1 MEKVLIVIP
10 ARYDSSRL
18 PGKPL
23 VKIKGLEMIKW
34 VSDIA
39 DFVCR
44 KNESCSYL
52 VATDDER
59 IVSFC
64 ESREIPVMMT
74 STNCKSGTERC
85 YEAVRKQ
92 CPPWILQD
100 LIDTWRKEKAEV
112 LTASVLLGWS
122 EYDQLLAMKK
132 ETPYSGTTVLV
143 DRLGYALAFSK
154 QTIPAIRK
162 EDQARDLL
170 PKSPVRRHV
179 GLYAYSGRAL
189 ESYFSLPPSV
199 YERSYIEGLE
209 QMRFLENGIKM
220 RVVDVDY
227 RGRETTSGVDSP
239 EDVKRVEEILEKYG
253 EFDLS

>member
-1 MEKVLIVIP
+1 MGLSPCRFII
-10 ARYDSSRL
+10 S
-18 PGKPL
+18 PGL
-23 VKIKGLEMIKW
+23 V
-34 VSDIA
+34 
-39 DFVCR
+39 
-44 KNESCSYL
+44 SC
-52 VATDDER
+52 
-59 IVSFC
+59 F
-64 ESREIPVMMT
+64 
-74 STNCKSGTERC
+74 
-85 YEAVRKQ
+85 
-92 CPPWILQD
+92 
-100 LIDTWRKEKAEV
+100 
-112 LTASVLLGWS
+112 LTASVLLGWI